1 VIFDDEL
8 IGQLV
13 LANKRQDYTA
23 DDLQNVERLAD
34 LYALAVYRR
43 RAQEEREQLT
53 QELRQAQKM
62 EAIGTL
68 AGGIAHDFNNI
79 LTPIFGYT
87 EMVQAA
93 QPEGSKSKEHL
104 TEVLKAANRAKDLVQ
119 QILTFSR
126 QSEHERKP
134 IKIDTIVKEAI
145 KLLRSSIPT
154 TVEIKQNIA
163 QECGVVLAD
172 PTQIHQIVMNLC
184 TNAYHAMREQGGILA
199 VSLTE
204 VEVGPEDYITDL
216 QLAPGAYLR
225 LEVSDTGHGMPPE
238 ILEKVFDPYFTTK
251 KQGEGTGMGL
261 AIVHGIV
268 NSQDGKITAY
278 SEPGKGTTFHVYL
291 PCLKTETVAIE
302 AETSEA
308 TPGGSERILA
318 VDDEEVI
325 VALQKKM
332 LESLGYKVTT
342 MTSSIDTL
350 KIFQSQPDNY
360 DLLITDM
367 TMPGMTGAELAK
379 KVRAI
384 RPDIPII
391 LYTGFS
397 ELINKEKAEAM
408 GVSKYLTKP
417 ASIKELAIST
427 REVLDKSK
435 SHST

>member
-1 VIFDDEL
+1 
-8 IGQLV
+8 
-13 LANKRQDYTA
+13 
-23 DDLQNVERLAD
+23 
-34 LYALAVYRR
+34 
-43 RAQEEREQLT
+43 
-53 QELRQAQKM
+53 
-62 EAIGTL
+62 
-68 AGGIAHDFNNI
+68 
-79 LTPIFGYT
+79 
-87 EMVQAA
+87 
-93 QPEGSKSKEHL
+93 
-104 TEVLKAANRAKDLVQ
+104 
-119 QILTFSR
+119 
-126 QSEHERKP
+126 
-134 IKIDTIVKEAI
+134 
-145 KLLRSSIPT
+145 
-154 TVEIKQNIA
+154 
-163 QECGVVLAD
+163 
-172 PTQIHQIVMNLC
+172 MNLC

-417 ASIKELAIST
+417 ASIKELAISM